1 MARKGAGLHGR
12 VSRLRYP
19 PPVKKTLLL
28 TLLACT
34 LGTASARDLTAIK
47 ASGTLYVGTEPTYA
61 PFTYTQGK
69 KIVGFEAE
77 LAEALAKRL
86 GLKVEW
92 KPSAFDTLLIG
103 LGQNRFDMVI
113 SSHGITPERQKA
125 VDFAQPHYC
134 SGGVILAR
142 ANGPLTVAALQGKTV
157 AVQLGTTYA
166 QRAQKLPGLR
176 SVKTYP
182 TNADALQ
189 MLLSGRV
196 DAFITDRFVALEGR
210 KRFPQA
216 GLKLGEM
223 LFQEKIGIAVKK
235 GNTPLRNALNQAL
248 TGMMKDGSYQ
258 KLSAKYFGED
268 IRCK

>member
-1 MARKGAGLHGR
+1 M
-12 VSRLRYP
+12 
-19 PPVKKTLLL
+19 KKTSVLL

-34 LGTASARDLTAIK
+34 LGTASARDFAAIK
-47 ASGTLYVGTEPTYA
+47 ASGTLVVGTEPTYA

-77 LAEALAKRL
+77 LAEALAKRM

-103 LGQNRFDMVI
+103 LNQDRFDMVI
-113 SSHGITPERQKA
+113 ASHGITPERQKA
-125 VDFAQPHYC
+125 VDFARPHYC
-134 SGGVILAR
+134 SGGVILAP
-142 ANGPLTVAALQGKTV
+142 ANGPLTVAALKGKTV

-166 QRAQKLPGLR
+166 ERAQSLPGLG

-182 TNADALQ
+182 NNAAALQ
-189 MLLSGRV
+189 MLLSKRV
-196 DAFITDRFVALEGR
+196 DAFITDRFVAIEGR
-210 KRFPQA
+210 KKFPQA
-216 GLKLGEM
+216 KLKLGEM

-235 GNTPLRNALNQAL
+235 GNTTVTAAINTALGKMLA
-248 TGMMKDGSYQ
+248 DGSYK
-258 KLSAKYFGED
+258 KLSEKYFGED